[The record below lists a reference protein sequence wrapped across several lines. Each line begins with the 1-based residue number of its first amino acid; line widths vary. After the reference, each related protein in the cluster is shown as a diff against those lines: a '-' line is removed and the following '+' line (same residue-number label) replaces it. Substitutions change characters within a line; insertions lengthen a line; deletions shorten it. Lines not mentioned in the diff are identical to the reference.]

1 MFLGWL
7 GCAFRIPLRLG
18 DAFKSLSEAGNAC
31 LKIKSNSNSNSNIIL
46 QHIQYNVINNL
57 NIWYIM

>member
-18 DAFKSLSEAGNAC
+18 DAFKESLRSWECLFKNKIDNPELLKMQYSLSAKKTLA
-31 LKIKSNSNSNSNIIL
+31 KNIS
-46 QHIQYNVINNL
+46 QAA
-57 NIWYIM
+57 